1 MLDKLLG
8 DRKYFKILFIIYLFT
23 NTLALGYFGIQFN
36 PLCLIVFGYAF
47 LIMIYS
53 LIKGELVYSKN
64 HLLVI
69 GLYGVL
75 LFIATYLNKDYSSH
89 NSLVIAGM
97 QLIIFI
103 LIFAQPKSMT
113 LKKMK
118 QELQMIIPLT
128 CVLVG
133 IASFLSLG
141 MYFFNISGARYGWY
155 IGLVGS
161 RLFGVYFNC
170 NPASF
175 LAIIVILLSLI
186 AIKNHYKGRFLYFIN
201 IFVQLGY
208 IILTQCRAA
217 IIILAIVVTAVLYY
231 HFFRAKEMSRMKKVF
246 LNLAMCTCILFGTAI
261 VNEVAFIIPEL
272 QGATEEDGGRFQL
285 SKVHDIITLTMS
297 GELQNIPKI
306 IHLVDDVSSGRIT
319 LAKDSIH
326 VWQKSPIQGI
336 GAGNFRTM
344 LVDVTGTDNW
354 GQQLLHSHNVFLE
367 SLVTAGV
374 FGFLLFIIFF
384 IKTLFTTRDIFMKYK
399 NKKSYYIVLL
409 FIMIYVSEFIG
420 GMFDFG
426 VFYVYSLSAT
436 LAWLFLGYIYWL
448 NDQPDMSLV
457 ENTNVAV
464 FNKYSLIS
472 IQYKKEDIDDLKPE
486 FVVLNT
492 GYVNDDYIMRVQ
504 YILGNSKFVYDVYY
518 TLHDKIRN
526 QDVIDKEL
534 AREFYSLINDEMNTI
549 YEQSRIQ

>member
-75 LFIATYLNKDYSSH
+75 LFIATYLNKDYSSY
-89 NSLVIAGM
+89 NSFVIAGM

-133 IASFLSLG
+133 VASFISLG

-272 QGATEEDGGRFQL
+272 QGATEEDGGRFQF

-319 LAKDSIH
+319 LAKDSIR

-384 IKTLFTTRDIFMKYK
+384 IKTLFTTRDILMKYK

-518 TLHDKIRN
+518 TLHDKTRDEDI
-526 QDVIDKEL
+526 IDKEL
-534 AREFYSLINDEMNTI
+534 AREFYSLIKDEMNTI
-549 YEQSRIQ
+549 YEQSRIK

>member
-1 MLDKLLG
+1 ML
-8 DRKYFKILFIIYLFT
+8 
-23 NTLALGYFGIQFN
+23 
-36 PLCLIVFGYAF
+36 
-47 LIMIYS
+47 
-53 LIKGELVYSKN
+53 
-64 HLLVI
+64 
-69 GLYGVL
+69 
-75 LFIATYLNKDYSSH
+75 
-89 NSLVIAGM
+89 
-97 QLIIFI
+97 
-103 LIFAQPKSMT
+103 
-113 LKKMK
+113 
-118 QELQMIIPLT
+118 
-128 CVLVG
+128 
-133 IASFLSLG
+133 
-141 MYFFNISGARYGWY
+141 
-155 IGLVGS
+155 
-161 RLFGVYFNC
+161 
-170 NPASF
+170 
-175 LAIIVILLSLI
+175 
-186 AIKNHYKGRFLYFIN
+186 
-201 IFVQLGY
+201 
-208 IILTQCRAA
+208 
-217 IIILAIVVTAVLYY
+217 
-231 HFFRAKEMSRMKKVF
+231 
-246 LNLAMCTCILFGTAI
+246 
-261 VNEVAFIIPEL
+261 
-272 QGATEEDGGRFQL
+272 
-285 SKVHDIITLTMS
+285 
-297 GELQNIPKI
+297 
-306 IHLVDDVSSGRIT
+306 
-319 LAKDSIH
+319 
-326 VWQKSPIQGI
+326 WQKSPIQGI

-534 AREFYSLINDEMNTI
+534 AREFYSLIKDEMNTI